1 MSHDEYIFISSEIK
15 ELEALLARI
24 PAKNVI
30 NRVGLEARLESARES
45 IAGVDP
51 EQSSQKARLTFRG
64 RPVLGS
70 HGVSADF
77 ASKAAG
83 YFTDAF
89 SAVVAGITENLR
101 YMGPIPDKQKNQLL
115 ITGTAIGSFGFE
127 FELPKVESENPS
139 EQPSLFPV
147 PNRPEDAM
155 QKLEKL
161 FHVAA
166 EGSDDD
172 IAELVEEIHPR
183 AVKKAAEFLGYI
195 SEQEAWCGLEFKESF
210 FRFSGIEQVCKSA
223 QRLTSNNIKES
234 GDAFTGE
241 FQGVLPKGRTFE
253 FKLRDQDGIL
263 RGKVGPDIEDADVL
277 NRDYL
282 HKLVNVKL
290 QVIQVGQGRPRY
302 TLQTLTDIQGSKHE
316 PNH

>member
-1 MSHDEYIFISSEIK
+1 MSHDEYIFVSSEIK
-15 ELEALLARI
+15 ELESLLAQI
-24 PAKNVI
+24 PAKNAI
-30 NRVGLEARLESARES
+30 NRIGLEARLKSAKEA
-45 IAGVDP
+45 IAGFDP
-51 EQSSQKARLTFRG
+51 AQSPKKARLTFRG
-64 RPVLGS
+64 RPVFGS

-77 ASKAAG
+77 ASKASG

-127 FELPKVESENPS
+127 FELPRVDSDNTTGQAP
-139 EQPSLFPV
+139 LFPV

-183 AVKKAAEFLGYI
+183 AVKKAAEFLEYI

-210 FRFSGIEQVCKSA
+210 FRFSGIEQVRTSVE
-223 QRLTSNNIKES
+223 RLTSNNIKES
-234 GDAFTGE
+234 DDTFAGE

-253 FKLRDQDGIL
+253 FKLRDQDGVL
-263 RGKVGPDIEDADVL
+263 RGKVGSDIEDADVL
-277 NRDYL
+277 NRDFL

-290 QVIQVGQGRPRY
+290 HVIQVGQGRPRY
-302 TLQTLTDIQGSKHE
+302 TLQTLNDIQ
-316 PNH
+316 

>member
-1 MSHDEYIFISSEIK
+1 MSYDEYIYISSEIK
-15 ELEALLARI
+15 ELESLLARI
-24 PAKNVI
+24 PERNAI
-30 NRVGLEARLESARES
+30 NRVGLEARLKSAREA
-45 IAGVDP
+45 IVGFDLTQLP
-51 EQSSQKARLTFRG
+51 QKARLTFRG
-64 RPVLGS
+64 RPVFGS
-70 HGVSADF
+70 YGVSADF

-83 YFTDAF
+83 FFTDAF

-127 FELPKVESENPS
+127 FELPKVGAEEPL
-139 EQPSLFPV
+139 EQAALFPI

-155 QKLEKL
+155 QKLEQL

-195 SEQEAWCGLEFKESF
+195 SEHEAWCGLEFKERF
-210 FRFSGIEQVCKSA
+210 FRFSGIDQVRSSA
-223 QRLTSNNIKES
+223 ERLTSNNIKES
-234 GDAFTGE
+234 DDSFTGE

-253 FKLRDQDGIL
+253 FKLRDQEGVL
-263 RGKVGPDIEDADVL
+263 RGKVGPEIENADVL
-277 NRDYL
+277 NRDFL

-290 QVIQVGQGRPRY
+290 HVIQVGQGRPRY
-302 TLQTLTDIQGSKHE
+302 TLQKLEDIKH
-316 PNH
+316 

>member
-1 MSHDEYIFISSEIK
+1 MSHDEYIFVSSEIN
-15 ELEALLARI
+15 ELESLLARI
-24 PAKNVI
+24 PKRNAI
-30 NRVGLEARLESARES
+30 NRIGLEARLKSAKEA
-45 IAGVDP
+45 IAGFDP
-51 EQSSQKARLTFRG
+51 EQSPQKARLTFRG
-64 RPVLGS
+64 RPVFGS

-83 YFTDAF
+83 FFTDAF
-89 SAVVAGITENLR
+89 SAVVAGISENLR

-127 FELPKVESENPS
+127 FELPKMESDEPIN
-139 EQPSLFPV
+139 QTSLFRV
-147 PNRPEDAM
+147 TNRPEDAM

-210 FRFSGIEQVCKSA
+210 FRFSGIEQVRTSVE
-223 QRLTSNNIKES
+223 RLKSNNIKES
-234 GDAFTGE
+234 DDTFTGE

-253 FKLRDQDGIL
+253 FKLRDQEGVL
-263 RGKVGPDIEDADVL
+263 RGKVGPDIENADVL
-277 NRDYL
+277 NREFL
-282 HKLVNVKL
+282 HKLANVKL
-290 QVIQVGQGRPRY
+290 HVIQVGQGRPRY
-302 TLQTLTDIQGSKHE
+302 TLQSLNDIK
-316 PNH
+316 